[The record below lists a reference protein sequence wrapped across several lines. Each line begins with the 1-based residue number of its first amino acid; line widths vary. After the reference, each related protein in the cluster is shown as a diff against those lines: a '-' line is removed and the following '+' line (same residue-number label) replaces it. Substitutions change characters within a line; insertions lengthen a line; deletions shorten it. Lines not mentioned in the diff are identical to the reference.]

1 MVGQHVN
8 TDRLIE
14 ILEKRCKIDF
24 GGIKRKRSV
33 PLSELKDSAPKK
45 RSPKSTSKREHY
57 MVSNEELKQAH
68 AAQKYSQYDEKK
80 HHHAATRI
88 QKNIRRKL
96 TELKQKDGKL
106 HPHKVAIGNNW
117 YERIDEKTHKVYYFN
132 SKTRQTQWDVP
143 KDRIHRIHEE
153 KHWREIVD
161 KKSGK
166 TY

>member
-1 MVGQHVN
+1 M
-8 TDRLIE
+8 E

-33 PLSELKDSAPKK
+33 PLSELKDSAPNNA
-45 RSPKSTSKREHY
+45 SKGEHY
-57 MVSNEELKQAH
+57 RVTNKELKQAH
-68 AAQKYSQYDEKK
+68 AAKKYSQYNEKK
-80 HHHAATRI
+80 HHHAATKI
-88 QKNIRRKL
+88 QKNMRRKL
-96 TELKQKDGKL
+96 TELKQNDGKL

-117 YERIDEKTHKVYYFN
+117 YERIDEKTNKVYYFN

-143 KDRIHRIHEE
+143 EDRIHRKHEE